1 MIKTIIFDLIDTLYD
16 PNSKKLFPDTLTTLD
31 LLKNNFSL
39 ILVTDFKEDKKRLLD
54 DLGLEK
60 YFDNII
66 ISNKSNNLFESIL
79 NGNSIRASECLVIGD
94 NEKNEIQIARNL
106 NLNYLVI
113 NRKKVLS
120 NSDSIGSLIEIIL
133 FDKISEDIL
142 NKSTRISS

>member
-66 ISNKSNNLFESIL
+66 ISNKRNNLFESIL